1 MKSHRQVLAI
11 SAELVRTSRALATEV
26 RDTIAASH
34 AVIATARDA
43 VSRAHAAQRRVWS
56 GSLRRRERGRRQE
69 TEASRRGVHTPSTL
83 SVTLR
88 STARDCQRDVS

>member
-56 GSLRRRERGRRQE
+56 GSLRRRERGSPAGNGSL
-69 TEASRRGVHTPSTL
+69 TARGSYPEHI
-83 SVTLR
+83 VTLR
-88 STARDCQRDVS
+88 STARDGQRDVS